1 MNHFGNLLLDLEC
14 PACKA
19 KFKRHLREM
28 RAGNK
33 YRCQRCGTN
42 IEFAG
47 DGAHKTQKA
56 LDDLGRSLGKLNL
69 NFKL

>member
-1 MNHFGNLLLDLEC
+1 MSHLGNLSLDLEC
-14 PACKA
+14 PACQA

-28 RAGNK
+28 RPGNK

-42 IEFAG
+42 IEFSG
-47 DGAHKTQKA
+47 DGAHKVQKA
-56 LDDLGRSLGKLNL
+56 LNDLDRTFKNINL